1 MKTGWVKV
9 VTLVLVAEKII
20 QHTFVT
26 MAFYFNWKDIRSTV
40 AVSPDALMIL
50 GAIAAILFA
59 LSLWGLFRQKR
70 WATGLIMGL
79 ALFDLVGEFVAQGR
93 LDIVINVSFIVAL
106 ILLFLSLMV
115 RRRGSRQEG

>member
-1 MKTGWVKV
+1 MKSGWVKV

-20 QHTFVT
+20 QHIFVT

-59 LSLWGLFRQKR
+59 LSLWGLLMHRK
-70 WATGLIMGL
+70 WSTGLIMGL
-79 ALFDLVGEFVAQGR
+79 ALFDMVGEFVAQGR
-93 LDIVINVSFIVAL
+93 IDIVINVSFLMATLLL
-106 ILLFLSLMV
+106 ILSFPY
-115 RRRGSRQEG
+115 RRELKRKA